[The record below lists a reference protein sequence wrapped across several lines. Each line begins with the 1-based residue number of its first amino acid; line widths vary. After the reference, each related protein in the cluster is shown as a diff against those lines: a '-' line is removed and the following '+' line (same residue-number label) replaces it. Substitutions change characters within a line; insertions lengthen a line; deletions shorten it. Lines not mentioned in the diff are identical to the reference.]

1 MPITRTHAV
10 DDMVRQLAARREL
23 SITRRTAYRRFI
35 RAIADHRPVQPGRVL
50 RAA

>member
-1 MPITRTHAV
+1 MPMTRTHAV
-10 DDMVRQLAARREL
+10 DDLARLHAARREL
-23 SITRRTAYRRFI
+23 AISSRTAYRRFV